1 METTDRVIEFDYKPE
16 GHHPEDT
23 QVVLAPA
30 TGSDTFPASEP
41 PVSPVHQKTFQIA
54 DLMVL
59 ACVTM
64 WAFNVPLIKGI
75 LQYMQPLETSLIRFG
90 AAGIIFAVYVKL
102 REGSLKIRW
111 QHVPLMVGAA
121 LMGIFL
127 NQVLFVY
134 ALSNTTSSEVSLLM
148 AATPSF
154 ATIFAWLMGQEK
166 IRLNYWLSLP
176 LAVAGVGL
184 IILTAPGAKLGGN
197 LAGDG
202 LAILTAASWA
212 AYTAMIR
219 PLMKHYSASLI
230 SVYVSLIG
238 SAALF
243 PFAFGQLDFGKMS
256 LMPTGAWLALV
267 YSTLGAVVITNLLWF
282 TGVKELGAPRTAF
295 YAYLQPF
302 VGVFAAALILGE
314 TIVPWQI
321 AGGLFIVGS
330 MIIYRV
336 KFSRRRQKLAAEPV
350 PAADAA

>member
-1 METTDRVIEFDYKPE
+1 MDPTDRVIDFDFKP
-16 GHHPEDT
+16 GRLGVEDN
-23 QVVLAPA
+23 QVVLAPV
-30 TGSDTFPASEP
+30 TGSDTFPTTEP
-41 PVSPVHQKTFQIA
+41 PVSTHQKTFQVA

-59 ACVTM
+59 TCVTM
-64 WAFNVPLIKGI
+64 WAFNVPLIKSV

-90 AAGIIFAVYVKL
+90 TAGIIFAFYVKM
-102 REGSLKIRW
+102 REGSLKIKWR
-111 QHVPLMVGAA
+111 HVPLMVGAG

-176 LAVAGVGL
+176 LAVAGVSL

-197 LAGDG
+197 LVGDG
-202 LAILTAASWA
+202 LAIATAASWA
-212 AYTAMIR
+212 AYTALIR

-238 SAALF
+238 SVALL
-243 PFAFGQLDFGKMS
+243 PFAWGQLNFGN
-256 LMPTGAWLALV
+256 LGAVPTTAWMALT
-267 YSTLGAVVITNLLWF
+267 YSTLGSVVITNLLWF
-282 TGVKELGAPRTAF
+282 TGVRELGAPRTAF

-321 AGGLFIVGS
+321 AGGFFIVGS

-336 KFSRRRQKLAAEPV
+336 KFSRRKLKVEPT
-350 PAADAA
+350 PNGETA

>member
-1 METTDRVIEFDYKPE
+1 MDITDRVIDFEYKPD
-16 GHHPEDT
+16 GPFIKNK
-23 QVVLAPA
+23 QVVMAPA
-30 TGSDTFPASEP
+30 TGSDTFPTTEP
-41 PVSPVHQKTFQIA
+41 PISNRQKTFQMA

-59 ACVTM
+59 CCVTM
-64 WAFNVPLIKGI
+64 WAFNVPLVKSI

-90 AAGIIFAVYVKL
+90 TAGIIFAVYVRF
-102 REGSLKIRW
+102 REGSLKIQW
-111 QHVPLMVGAA
+111 KHVPLMVGAG

-176 LAVAGVGL
+176 LAVAGVSL

-197 LAGDG
+197 LPGDG
-202 LAILTAASWA
+202 LALATAASWA
-212 AYTAMIR
+212 AYTALIR

-238 SAALF
+238 SAALL
-243 PFAFGQLDFGKMS
+243 PFACSQLDFGRMGA
-256 LMPTGAWLALV
+256 MPTTAWLALA
-267 YSTLGAVVITNLLWF
+267 YSTLGSVVITNLLWF

-321 AGGLFIVGS
+321 AGGFFIIGS

-336 KFSRRRQKLAAEPV
+336 RLGRRKAKGAAS
-350 PAADAA
+350 

>member
-1 METTDRVIEFDYKPE
+1 LDTTDRIVDFDFKPD
-16 GHHPEDT
+16 GPKAEDT
-23 QVVLAPA
+23 RVVLAPA
-30 TGSDTFPASEP
+30 TGSDTFPATEP
-41 PVSPVHQKTFQIA
+41 TVAPAHQKAFQIA

-64 WAFNVPLIKGI
+64 WAFNVPLVKSI

-90 AAGIIFAVYVKL
+90 TAGIIFAVYVKL
-102 REGSLKIRW
+102 KEGSLKIKW
-111 QHVPLMVGAA
+111 QHLPLMIGAA

-176 LAVAGVGL
+176 LAVAGVSL

-238 SAALF
+238 SAALL
-243 PFAFGQLDFGKMS
+243 PFALGQLDFNKMS
-256 LMPTGAWLALV
+256 LMPANAWIALV
-267 YSTLGAVVITNLLWF
+267 YSTLGAVVVTNLLWF
-282 TGVKELGAPRTAF
+282 TGIKELGAPRTAF

-321 AGGLFIVGS
+321 AGGFFIVGS

-336 KFSRRRQKLAAEPV
+336 KFSRRRKPASEPV